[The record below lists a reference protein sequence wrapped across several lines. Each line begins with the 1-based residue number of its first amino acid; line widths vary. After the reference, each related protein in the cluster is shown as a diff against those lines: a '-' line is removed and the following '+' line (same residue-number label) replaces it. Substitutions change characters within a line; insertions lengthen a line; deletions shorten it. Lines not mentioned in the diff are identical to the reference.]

1 MKRFLH
7 LCCFLTALSLSGC
20 ATDHKNFPGNGK
32 VASARVAPKMSVN
45 IFMAGDSTMSIK
57 PLFPAQPERG
67 WGQLLPLYFKEEAK
81 IRNFARNGR
90 SSKSFRDE
98 GRWQMILDQIQPGD
112 FVIIQFAHNDEKKA
126 DPARFT
132 EPFGS
137 FKENLERFIREAR
150 VAQAK
155 PILATPI
162 ARRSFTTGGEL
173 KSTHGEYS
181 AAIRQVATE
190 QKVPLL
196 ELEQQ
201 SEALLKKLGAEPSKK
216 LFMWCE
222 PGEWLSIPEG
232 RKDDTHLNAFGASR
246 ICDLAVEEIRA
257 HVPEL
262 IPRLV
267 TKPGE
272 KLGVLSGT
280 VP

>member
-1 MKRFLH
+1 
-7 LCCFLTALSLSGC
+7 
-20 ATDHKNFPGNGK
+20 
-32 VASARVAPKMSVN
+32 
-45 IFMAGDSTMSIK
+45 MSIK

-67 WGQLLPLYFKEEAK
+67 WGQLLPLYFQAEARIK
-81 IRNFARNGR
+81 NFARNGR
-90 SSKSFRDE
+90 SSKSFREE

-137 FKENLERFIREAR
+137 FKENLERFVREAR
-150 VAQAK
+150 AKKAK

-162 ARRSFTTGGEL
+162 ARRSFNANGEL
-173 KSTHGEYS
+173 NSTHGEY
-181 AAIRQVATE
+181 AVAIRRVGSE
-190 QKVPLL
+190 QRVPLL

-222 PGEWLSIPEG
+222 PGEYPLIPG
-232 RKDDTHLNAFGASR
+232 GKKDDTHLNAFGASR

-257 HVPEL
+257 NVPEL
-262 IPRLV
+262 VPWLV
-267 TKPGE
+267 GKP
-272 KLGVLSGT
+272 L
-280 VP
+280 